1 MNTTVPTSCFTD
13 FIAHHAVNC
22 VLNVNNHG
30 SNYFVHAILMLLV
43 VINGYFERGGKVA
56 IN

>member
-30 SNYFVHAILMLLV
+30 SNYFVHAILMLIV